1 MRTLHV
7 SVREARM
14 SVERTLLT
22 CGVPGG
28 AVHGVREC
36 VLLSE
41 ALGLGGF
48 EYLLR
53 HHVTLQW
60 RLFRDVSFQ
69 DATLDGGGIHAWLV
83 LPTLVDLAV
92 AEARRGGR
100 AVVTAANVAE
110 PGELKIAE
118 AMARRYGA
126 VAEVS
131 GGRLCVHNASRPVTM
146 EQWDP
151 LLLAAFRHGFDVEED
166 TWRALHSLSNR
177 ALAPDSVQ
185 SRRHAGPVVVNDDG
199 SIQGRLP
206 QDDDFDMSMLK
217 KVAP

>member
-22 CGVPGG
+22 CGIPGG

-48 EYLLR
+48 RHLLGGHGALR
-53 HHVTLQW
+53 WDAFARVE
-60 RLFRDVSFQ
+60 FRGFM
-69 DATLDGGGIHAWLV
+69 LDGGGIHAWLV

-92 AEARRGGR
+92 AQARREGETTID
-100 AVVTAANVAE
+100 VTNVAA
-110 PGELKIAE
+110 GQELKVAE
-118 AMARRYGA
+118 ALARRYGA
-126 VAEVS
+126 VTAVA
-131 GGRLCVHNASRPVTM
+131 GGRVSTRNAPRPVSM

-166 TWRALHSLSNR
+166 SWRALHSLSNG

-199 SIQGRLP
+199 SILGRLP